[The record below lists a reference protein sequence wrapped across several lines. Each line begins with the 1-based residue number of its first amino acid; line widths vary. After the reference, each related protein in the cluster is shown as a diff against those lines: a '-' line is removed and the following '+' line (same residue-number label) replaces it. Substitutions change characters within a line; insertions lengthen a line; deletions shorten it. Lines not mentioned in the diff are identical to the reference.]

1 MIFLAELAFKS
12 DRLLDFLKAN
22 FTPIDNIPEDTAWR
36 DAICMEARAS
46 LLIEAN
52 CTSERFPAFMK
63 CGRHTEHGWVYK
75 FAEPFRIKTYDEIC
89 SLQWC
94 FKAFQISNSEILLKN
109 SYSQKFDRWTLNIG
123 NAVPE
128 TGYIDINKLLFQ
140 HCLDDDCWAYEIIP
154 KNSNYNYLDFIEHF
168 EIAQKEFN
176 YTYRS
181 RFLLCQMISPYN
193 TPEKVCRFWENSTDV
208 FDQLKMQVFTSHDSI
223 YHKKVTLKPIW
234 M

>member
-109 SYSQKFDRWTLNIG
+109 SYSQKFDRCTLNIG
-123 NAVPE
+123 NAV
-128 TGYIDINKLLFQ
+128 
-140 HCLDDDCWAYEIIP
+140 
-154 KNSNYNYLDFIEHF
+154 
-168 EIAQKEFN
+168 
-176 YTYRS
+176 R
-181 RFLLCQMISPYN
+181 
-193 TPEKVCRFWENSTDV
+193 
-208 FDQLKMQVFTSHDSI
+208 
-223 YHKKVTLKPIW
+223 
-234 M
+234 